1 MKGRDTPLKIFKC
14 IFILSGDLVSG
25 VSSACLH
32 FPQGLAYGILCAL
45 TPAQGLYTSFF
56 PVIFY
61 MVFGAGPH
69 MSIGT
74 NAVIALI
81 AAEMV
86 GIETEGAI
94 ITTNVTSTGINGT
107 TVRTP
112 NTFTEAEFM
121 AYKVSIVACSTFIV
135 GIILT
140 LMGILRL
147 GFLTTYQ
154 STSFIGGFTTAAAFH
169 IFTSQITKA
178 LGVSIPIVSGKGKI
192 IFIYKE
198 IIQVLGQTNVAS
210 LVTTL
215 IAMLVIIFVKDCIN
229 DRYKDK
235 LKIPVPIDLIVVVL
249 GAIIPKFSNVHK
261 HFNIT
266 IVGEFESGMPTPELP
281 SFSHFGSILPLSLE
295 MALLVYFLNIA
306 MAHLCEDKHEY
317 EVDDNQEAI
326 AYGLTNICSSFFQCF
341 PASTAPPR
349 TMILSNMG
357 AKTTLNG
364 ISTCL
369 VILLVILVLGQFF
382 TVLPVPVLAAMII
395 VAVKPLLLQVK
406 DLPNMFRVNVYD
418 FVIWVVACLSGIF
431 LDLPF
436 GLYLGFASAFF
447 IVVFQNQMSGTTV
460 IEKAKFDHLY
470 LPRSSY
476 KDLIQLRSLRI
487 FRMESSLYFATAE
500 KFKRDLYKKT
510 VNPLLLPGEHNQQQP
525 VVSFYIADHDHEKSH
540 DDLKTHEEENE
551 AKIHLQL
558 NSQKLV
564 DKPKEEHIKVIIID
578 FRFSTYIDMQ
588 GINTLSVI
596 FEEYRRVNITVFV
609 ANFSE
614 RVWQTLCRSS
624 FFEVVS
630 KERFFFELE
639 DALEAAKTLIN

>member
-1 MKGRDTPLKIFKC
+1 M
-14 IFILSGDLVSG
+14 SG

-32 FPQGLAYGILCAL
+32 FPQGLAYGILCSL

-56 PVIFY
+56 PVLFY
-61 MVFGAGPH
+61 MIFGAGPH

-86 GIETEGAI
+86 GIETEGTI
-94 ITTNVTSTGINGT
+94 ITSNISSVLGVNGT
-107 TVRTP
+107 RPP
-112 NTFTEAEFM
+112 NTFTESEFM

-169 IFTSQITKA
+169 IFTSQIPKA
-178 LGVSIPIVSGKGKI
+178 LGVNIPLVSGKGKI
-192 IFIYKE
+192 IVIYKE
-198 IIQVLGQTNVAS
+198 IIQVLGQTHVAS

-215 IAMLVIIFVKDCIN
+215 IAMVVIILVKDCIN
-229 DRYKDK
+229 DRFKDK
-235 LKIPVPIDLIVVVL
+235 LKIPIPIDLIVVVL
-249 GAIIPKFSNVHK
+249 GAIIPRFSNLHE
-261 HFNIT
+261 HFNIK
-266 IVGEFESGMPTPELP
+266 IVGEFKSGMPPPELP
-281 SFSHFGSILPLSLE
+281 SFGHFGAILPLSLE

-326 AYGLTNICSSFFQCF
+326 AYGLTNICSAFFQCF

-357 AKTTLNG
+357 SKTTLNG
-364 ISTCL
+364 ISTCC

-382 TVLPVPVLAAMII
+382 TALPVPILAAMII

-406 DLPNMFRVNVYD
+406 DLPSMFHVNVYD
-418 FVIWVVACLSGIF
+418 CVIWVVACLSGIF

-447 IVVFQNQMSGTTV
+447 IVVFQNQMSGTTI

-470 LPRSSY
+470 LPKSSY
-476 KDLIQLRSLRI
+476 KDLIKLRSLKI

-500 KFKRDLYKKT
+500 KFKRDLYKKA
-510 VNPLLLPGEHNQQQP
+510 VNPLLLPGEHQQQQH
-525 VVSFYIADHDHEKSH
+525 VVSFYIADHDHETKGHDDQKSH
-540 DDLKTHEEENE
+540 DEENE
-551 AKIHLQL
+551 EKIHLQL
-558 NSQKLV
+558 KANK
-564 DKPKEEHIKVIIID
+564 DKTKEDPIKVIIID
-578 FRFSTYIDMQ
+578 FRFSTYIDLQ

-630 KERFFFELE
+630 KERFFFELD
-639 DALEAAKTLIN
+639 DALEAAKTLIY